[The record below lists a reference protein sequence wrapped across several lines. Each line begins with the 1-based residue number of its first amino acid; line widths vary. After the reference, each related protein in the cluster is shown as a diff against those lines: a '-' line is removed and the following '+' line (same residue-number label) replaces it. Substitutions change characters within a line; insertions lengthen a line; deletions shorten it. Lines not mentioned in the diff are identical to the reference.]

1 MNASHPDIVVRHIK
15 TKNKIRK
22 ITTYRSDNCDLRI
35 RHEKI
40 NDFIKSRFIPSTFSK
55 GYVKGQS
62 IYSNACAHMYNDYF
76 IMTDIKDFFPHI
88 CHTQLSEKLYHELN
102 VLSENQIS
110 RKECYQLVEDC
121 SISSRGLPLGFIT
134 SPILSNVYLKE
145 FDCIFYGK
153 LKQLDLENVIYTR
166 YADDIIVF
174 FKCKSAN
181 KPLPIESC
189 ILETAASLLHRYG
202 LQLNKSKTRSY
213 NLYVSNHV
221 RVTGINITKSKS
233 GYRHL
238 TVGRSIKNALYWDAL
253 NCYETKDKSEADR
266 IKGLQSFVLSVEKNG
281 YEGCYST
288 AMMRKVQDLGFGSV
302 KELIDSL

>member
-1 MNASHPDIVVRHIK
+1 MSV
-15 TKNKIRK
+15 RK
-22 ITTYRSDNCDLRI
+22 IYI
-35 RHEKI
+35 
-40 NDFIKSRFIPSTFSK
+40 
-55 GYVKGQS
+55 
-62 IYSNACAHMYNDYF
+62 
-76 IMTDIKDFFPHI
+76 
-88 CHTQLSEKLYHELN
+88 
-102 VLSENQIS
+102 
-110 RKECYQLVEDC
+110 
-121 SISSRGLPLGFIT
+121 
-134 SPILSNVYLKE
+134 
-145 FDCIFYGK
+145 
-153 LKQLDLENVIYTR
+153 
-166 YADDIIVF
+166 
-174 FKCKSAN
+174 
-181 KPLPIESC
+181 
-189 ILETAASLLHRYG
+189 HRYG